1 MVGKAE
7 LAKWP
12 FGRLAV
18 KATRSILVDRNNS
31 SSLLH
36 TMQAIKSS
44 VSQGIPVTLFP
55 EGTTYKGPLTKAF
68 KNGSFKIA
76 ADAYIPIIPM
86 AIEYHD
92 KNDAWIGKETFVG
105 HFFRQM
111 WKPRKKV
118 HVRFGKPVSNS
129 NYHQL
134 QHEVKTQIDTML
146 EQLQKL

>member
-12 FGRLAV
+12 FGRLAI
-18 KATRSILVDRNNS
+18 KATHSILVDRNNS

-36 TMQAIKSS
+36 TMRAIKTS
-44 VSQGIPVTLFP
+44 VSRGIPVTLFP
-55 EGTTYKGPLTKAF
+55 EGTTFKGPLTKTF

-76 ADAYIPIIPM
+76 ADAHIPVIPM

-92 KNDAWIGKETFVG
+92 KNDAWIGQETFVG

-111 WKPRKKV
+111 WKPRRRV
-118 HVRFGKPVSNS
+118 YVRFGKPVSNS
-129 NYHQL
+129 NYQQL
-134 QHEVKTQIDTML
+134 QHDVKVAIDTML
-146 EQLQKL
+146 EQLQDL